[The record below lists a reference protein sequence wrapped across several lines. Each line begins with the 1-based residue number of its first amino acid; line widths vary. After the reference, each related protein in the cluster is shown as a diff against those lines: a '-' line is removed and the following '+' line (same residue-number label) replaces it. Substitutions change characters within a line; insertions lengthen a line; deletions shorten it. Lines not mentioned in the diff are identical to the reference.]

1 MRKGRCGN
9 LFHNS
14 LYLICICWEG
24 ANILL
29 LCHIEQIFLC
39 CLSLIYG
46 LCERF
51 EAGHSN
57 QLFTHA
63 LSRSLFSCNFFNC

>member
-1 MRKGRCGN
+1 MRKGRRCGN

-14 LYLICICWEG
+14 LHPICICWEG
-24 ANILL
+24 ANIIGFLLL

-46 LCERF
+46 LCGRF

-57 QLFTHA
+57 H
-63 LSRSLFSCNFFNC
+63 LFSGAVGY